1 MQQVLTSSVQ
11 TSHRQDQGNI
21 QIMPCQVGVQ
31 PHQEP
36 NLANPGL
43 SGKPLV
49 GFSAPFSHATAGP
62 DTSHLMQH
70 DPHSFSSLNYSKF
83 WNTRST
89 SPLPRSSSGSKCFIS
104 PNSNCCKGASFNS
117 SINDGS
123 NSPVYVVVQ
132 SAGNFNSQ
140 HLLNFNADGVSCNSP
155 DTFIALNNNFN
166 PQSDVAVGPVRS
178 LSTSSLSTSPSM
190 HSLGSSWVSPS
201 SLGINYSEQHSG
213 NANQCPKYVMHVG
226 SRSASPVPCYPVKVE
241 NDANMSTPPQ
251 QVMSSPPTFNNNLI
265 YPETRLGL
273 PVAFS
278 PRSSP
283 PQTPILI
290 RSQSATPVGSME
302 DMASQTYMGDT
313 QNMNNF
319 LKSPSSAMYRCR
331 SKTFGG
337 LGAHANESFHPR
349 PVEQRQPLQFSP
361 PVLSQFA
368 SNNSNLGDQYR
379 NSFTV
384 IPFDRSC
391 VHTPIHLP
399 DHGPFVAPAPS
410 SRLFMSLAVEN
421 SRKLNSSHDNTLQ
434 KSFYSSSTGS
444 DEYQCIHYNPALQHN
459 TAVQRQT
466 NISDTCCCRPGPS
479 QPATIL
485 SPTSSNNHRL
495 SPVGFRTVSTCY
507 NALNNSQANQVK
519 VPKEHRP
526 LKSFLHQDACAW

>member
-1 MQQVLTSSVQ
+1 MQQVLTSNVP
-11 TSHRQDQGNI
+11 TSQRQDQGNV
-21 QIMPCQVGVQ
+21 QILPCQVGVQ

-36 NLANPGL
+36 NLSNAGQ

-49 GFSAPFSHATAGP
+49 GFSAPLSHATAGP
-62 DTSHLMQH
+62 DTSHLMPH
-70 DPHSFSSLNYSKF
+70 DPHSFSSLNYSNL

-89 SPLPRSSSGSKCFIS
+89 SPLPRGSPGSKCFIS

-117 SINDGS
+117 SVNDGS

-140 HLLNFNADGVSCNSP
+140 QVLNFNADGVSCNSP

-166 PQSDVAVGPVRS
+166 PQSEVAVGPVRS

-201 SLGINYSEQHSG
+201 SLGVPYSEQHSG
-213 NANQCPKYVMHVG
+213 NVNNCTKYVMHVG
-226 SRSASPVPCYPVKVE
+226 SRSASPVPCYPIKIE
-241 NDANMSTPPQ
+241 NDSPVSVQTQ
-251 QVMSSPPTFNNNLI
+251 HVMSSPPPLTTNLK

-273 PVAFS
+273 PVVFS

-283 PQTPILI
+283 PPTPILI
-290 RSQSATPVGSME
+290 RSQSETPVGSIE
-302 DMASQTYMGDT
+302 DMASQAYMGDT

-319 LKSPSSAMYRCR
+319 LKSPSSAMYRSR

-337 LGAHANESFHPR
+337 LGAHYANESLTPR
-349 PVEQRQPLQFSP
+349 PMAQRQPLQFSP
-361 PVLSQFA
+361 SVLNQLA
-368 SNNSNLGDQYR
+368 SNNSNLGGQYH

-399 DHGPFVAPAPS
+399 DRGPFVAPTSS

-421 SRKLNSSHDNTLQ
+421 SRKLNSSLDNTLQ
-434 KSFYSSSTGS
+434 KSFYSSSSGS
-444 DEYQCIHYNPALQHN
+444 DEYQCIHYNPAQQHS
-459 TAVQRQT
+459 TALQRQMK
-466 NISDTCCCRPGPS
+466 ISDTCCCRPGPG

-485 SPTSSNNHRL
+485 SPSSSNNHRL
-495 SPVGFRTVSTCY
+495 SPVGFRTGSPCY
-507 NALNNSQANQVK
+507 NASQVNQVK
-519 VPKEHRP
+519 VPKVH
-526 LKSFLHQDACAW
+526 H